1 MNCGERCC
9 IVRPNPGYQ
18 WLVCGTGLSGT
29 GWAAKILTHLGYP
42 TVHQSP
48 LTYNGWESDPVH
60 NVGVA
65 SPYALP
71 HHISQVPR
79 SLLIVRDP
87 SLYVDSAKHIKLFG
101 APSDHLRWIRRHFG
115 GLGQPQELDYWSR
128 HLDLYGP
135 LVDETVT
142 LDSLTAAHYAMYDAS
157 LVFSE
162 LVGADIT
169 SEAVREAYDAVGV
182 VNVHNPRMRKAKER
196 YDLLG

>member
-1 MNCGERCC
+1 MNCRERCC

-29 GWAAKILTHLGYP
+29 GWAAAILTHLGYP

-48 LTYNGWESDPVH
+48 LTYNGWESDPVQDT
-60 NVGVA
+60 GVT

-71 HHISQVPR
+71 HHIAQVPR

-87 SLYVDSAKHIKLFG
+87 ALYVASAKHGTLFG

-115 GLGQPQELDYWSR
+115 GLGQPQELDFWSR
-128 HLDLYGP
+128 HLDLYAP
-135 LVDETVT
+135 LVDQVVRLETIT
-142 LDSLTAAHYAMYDAS
+142 SDRFYASD
-157 LVFSE
+157 VFSR
-162 LVGADIT
+162 LVNDYICPT
-169 SEAVREAYDAVGV
+169 DVKTAYDAVGV
-182 VNVHNPRMRKAKER
+182 VNVHNPRMRAAKER